1 MFLIITVK
9 LFAAGSFYHF
19 KKILTK
25 ILFYFYGKITEI
37 CPNFYHMNRKLQF
50 VSLIIALFFSPL
62 FTVAQKIDSMMKVYA
77 ERFPQE
83 KLYLHFDKKAYN
95 PGERIWYKAYLF
107 SGFDPSPYSK
117 NFYAELYDAYGNLIL
132 RNTAPLVESTAVG
145 SFDLP
150 TTFTGTR
157 IRIKAYTTWM
167 LNFDTTFIYT
177 KDLRIIGSAQDS
189 ATHIDPAPMSLHFFP
204 EGGDMVAGIEDNIA
218 FKAEDTF
225 GLPRKISG
233 ILYDQTGKAIFN
245 FSSSHN
251 GMGKFLL
258 APEKQ
263 DVFYAIWKDDKG
275 TEHRTDL
282 PPVHSSG
289 ITLRVLNA
297 NKKLIFSVARPAE
310 SLANLQVVVIA
321 HMNQQMVY
329 KAVVN
334 LKDVSMSGGNIPTQD
349 LPTGILQITAF
360 DVNQVP
366 LAERV
371 CFVNNHDYSF
381 EGKVTMSAKSLQKRG
396 RNVVD
401 IELMDTLKSNLSL
414 AITDA
419 EVDGNRPADNN
430 IITGLLLTGDLRGY
444 VRDPFYYF
452 QNSSDSLV
460 QQLDLVMLTHGWRR
474 FKWEDLAKGKSP
486 VIKYPIE
493 NYLSLNAEVMG
504 VVNSRIAK
512 DESLNVI
519 FQNKDSA
526 TNMLTVPYVNN
537 GRFSISGLVF
547 YDTAKA
553 YYQFNTNR
561 NLSNEAAVI
570 IKNGLYPGV
579 KKQKPF
585 NMTLPIWSPDDSSL
599 IRKSQQVF
607 AEILRIH
614 SQDKKVQNL
623 AEVTVRA
630 RGKSEKMKLDEE
642 YASGLFS
649 GGNATIFDLT
659 TDVTA
664 YGSVDIFTYLQG
676 KVAGL
681 QIITAGATPSLSW
694 RGSTP
699 SVYLNEMQSDPNS
712 MKNINVSDIAMIKV
726 FSPGSAAGLS
736 GGGGGV
742 IAVYTKKGRDRKPD
756 PSVKG
761 LDMAR
766 IPGYNAV
773 REFYSPDYL
782 INPEPETDDIRT
794 TLFWNPY
801 ILGSRKERKFSYR
814 IL

>member
-1 MFLIITVK
+1 
-9 LFAAGSFYHF
+9 
-19 KKILTK
+19 
-25 ILFYFYGKITEI
+25 
-37 CPNFYHMNRKLQF
+37 MNRKFQF
-50 VSLIIALFFSPL
+50 LVLLIALYFSPI
-62 FTVAQKIDSMMKVYA
+62 FSTAQKIDSMMKVYA
-77 ERFPQE
+77 AKFPQE

-95 PGERIWYKAYLF
+95 PGDRIWYKAYLF

-132 RNTAPLVESTAVG
+132 RNTAPIVESTAVG

-150 TTFTGTR
+150 ASFEGTR
-157 IRIKAYTTWM
+157 IHIKAYTTWM
-167 LNFDTTFIYT
+167 LNFDTTFVFT
-177 KDLRIIGSAQDS
+177 KDLRIIGSAKDS
-189 ATHIDPAPMSLHFFP
+189 SAHSDISPVSLHFFP
-204 EGGDMVAGIEDNIA
+204 EGGDMIAGIENNVA
-218 FKAEDTF
+218 FKAEDAY
-225 GLPRKISG
+225 GQPVKVNG
-233 ILYDQTGKAIFN
+233 ILYDQTGKALFN
-245 FSSSHN
+245 FNTTHN

-258 APEKQ
+258 VPEKQ
-263 DVFYAIWKDDKG
+263 DVFYAVWKEEKG
-275 TEHRTDL
+275 VEHRTDL

-289 ITLRVLNA
+289 IALRILNA
-297 NKKLIFSVARPAE
+297 NQKLIFSVSRPAE

-329 KAVVN
+329 KAIVN
-334 LKDVSMSGGNIPTQD
+334 LKDVNMSGGSIPTQD
-349 LPTGILQITAF
+349 LPTGVLQITAF

-371 CFVNNHDYSF
+371 CFINNHEFSF
-381 EGKVTMSAKSLQKRG
+381 EGKVTLSAKSLQKRG

-419 EVDGNRPADNN
+419 EVDGNRPGDNN
-430 IITGLLLTGDLRGY
+430 IVTGLLLTGDLHGI
-444 VRDPFYYF
+444 VKDPYYYF
-452 QNSSDSLV
+452 RNNEDSLV

-474 FKWEDLAKGKSP
+474 FKWDDLAKGKTP
-486 VIKYPIE
+486 AIKYPIE
-493 NYLSLNAEVMG
+493 NYLSLNAEVLG
-504 VVNSRIAK
+504 VVSSKIPK

-519 FQNKDSA
+519 FQDKDSA

-537 GRFSISGLVF
+537 GKFSISGLVF

-570 IKNGLYPGV
+570 IRNGLYAGV

-585 NMTLPIWSPDDSSL
+585 NMSIPVWSADDSSL
-599 IRKSQQVF
+599 IRKSQQVYV
-607 AEILRIH
+607 EIARLH
-614 SQDKKVQNL
+614 AQDKKVQSL

-630 RGKSEKMKLDEE
+630 RTKSDKSKLDEE

-659 TDVTA
+659 NDVNA
-664 YGSVDIFTYLQG
+664 FASMDIFSYLQG

-681 QIITAGATPSLSW
+681 QIMTVGPTPSLSW

-699 SVYLNEMQSDPNS
+699 SIYLNEMQTDPGQ
-712 MKNINVSDIAMIKV
+712 MKNINVADIAMVKV
-726 FSPGSAAGLS
+726 FSPGSAAGIS

-742 IAVYTKKGRDRKPD
+742 IAVYTKKGRDKKPD
-756 PSVKG
+756 PSIKG

-794 TLFWNPY
+794 TLYWNPY
-801 ILGSRKERKFSYR
+801 LLGSKKERKFNFTFYNSDVTHHIR
-814 IL
+814 IILEGIDENGKILRIEKLVD